1 MRKTIAALLTA
12 TMTLSLCACG
22 SGNSGTATTAATTAA
37 AAGNSTATTAAAET
51 EAAGATAS
59 GTRAKSVTLGMNTQI
74 SSLDPYNGVSTGT
87 IYLTEAIHDQLFSA
101 PALGAPIEGEIGKS
115 YEISDD
121 NKTLTCEI
129 YDYVHDQAGN
139 KIDAEDVAWSYNTYL
154 ATGNATGFSKYLEN
168 AEADGDTTVVFHL
181 KEDRCKETSAVNA
194 ILTGCVIYDKDTY
207 NADTYATNPVGCG
220 PYKVTEFVTGAS
232 VTLERDP
239 NYWQTDESLL
249 ATMKAQNVDKC
260 IFKII
265 LEDAQLALALE
276 TGDVDAVNYVS
287 ADNLQ
292 FFMDDQG
299 NALKGYI
306 IEPFSSILC
315 VNVSFNMFPDAGSK
329 VANDKNLRL
338 AIEWAID
345 KEGITNTIMGKTAS
359 VSYGY
364 ATPLYGDY
372 NPEWESK
379 DVGYDVEK
387 AKAYLA
393 ESDYVKNGSP
403 TLVIMTESN
412 EVKTKAAQMIQNYC
426 KAIGINMEV
435 KTADTALFDNYKYD
449 FSEWDL
455 KIDNNGNRVS
465 LAAMYSNFLSSAH
478 TSYNGISTSFNGAPE
493 GELSKLC
500 DIANNVD
507 TNSQEAVDAVFDYY
521 TENAII
527 YGLWGPINYIAAQD
541 GITGLQVQALAYA
554 QPWAFTFSDSYKG
567 VAD

>member
-1 MRKTIAALLTA
+1 MKKTLAALLA
-12 TMTLSLCACG
+12 ASMALSLCACG
-22 SGNSGTATTAATTAA
+22 GGSKPAETTAA
-37 AAGNSTATTAAAET
+37 AAESGST
-51 EAAGATAS
+51 EAAGTAES
-59 GTRAKSVTLGMNTQI
+59 AGGRAKTVTLGMNTQI
-74 SSLDPYNGVSTGT
+74 STLDPFNGASTGT
-87 IYLTEAIHDQLFSA
+87 IYLTEALHDALFSI
-101 PALGAPIEGEIGKS
+101 PALGEELEKEIGKS
-115 YEISDD
+115 YEVSDD
-121 NKTLTCEI
+121 GKTLTVEI

-139 KIDAEDVAWSYNTYL
+139 KITAEDVAWSYNTYL
-154 ATGNATGFSKYLEN
+154 ATGNATQFAKYLDN
-168 AEADGDTTVVFHL
+168 AEASDDTHVVFHL
-181 KEDRCKETSAVNA
+181 KEATCKETSAVKSV
-194 ILTGCVIYDKDTY
+194 LSGCVIYNKDAY

-232 VTLERDP
+232 VTIERDP

-249 ATMKAQNVDKC
+249 ASAKKQNAEKC

-292 FFMDDQG
+292 FFMDDDG
-299 NALKGYI
+299 NALDGYT
-306 IEPFSSILC
+306 IEPFNSILC

-345 KEGITNTIMGKTAS
+345 KEGIENTIMGKTAS
-359 VSYGY
+359 VSYGF

-379 DVGYDVEK
+379 DNGYDPEK
-387 AKAYLA
+387 AKEYLA

-426 KAIGINMEV
+426 KEIGINMEV

-465 LAAMYSNFLSSAH
+465 LAALYSNFLSATH
-478 TSYNGISTSFNGAPE
+478 TSYNGIPTSFNGLAE

-507 TNSQEAVDAVFDYY
+507 TNSQETVDAVFDYY

-527 YGLWGPINYIAAQD
+527 YGLWGPINYVAAKD
-541 GITGLQVQALAYA
+541 GITGLKVQYLSYA
-554 QPWAFTFSDSYKG
+554 QPWAFDFAPDYKG

>member
-1 MRKTIAALLTA
+1 MKKVIAAILA
-12 TMTLSLCACG
+12 ASMTLSLCACG
-22 SGNSGTATTAATTAA
+22 AENAET
-37 AAGNSTATTAAAET
+37 TTAAAESGST
-51 EAAGATAS
+51 ETTAAQAGEENQAAS
-59 GTRAKSVTLGMNTQI
+59 STRAKTVTLGVNTQI
-74 SSLDPYNGVSTGT
+74 SSLDPFNGVSTGT
-87 IYLTEAIHDQLFSA
+87 IYLTEALHDQLFSA

-115 YEISDD
+115 YETSEDGTTI
-121 NKTLTCEI
+121 TVEI

-139 KIDAEDVAWSYNTYL
+139 KIDASDVAWSYNTYL
-154 ATGNATGFSKYLEN
+154 ATGNATQFSKYLES
-168 AEADGDTTVVFHL
+168 AEATDETTVVFHL
-181 KEDRCKETSAVNA
+181 FEETCKETSAVSS
-194 ILTGCVIYDKDTY
+194 ILTGCVIYNADAY
-207 NADTYATNPVGCG
+207 NADTFATAPIGCG

-239 NYWQTDESLL
+239 NYWQTDESLWS
-249 ATMKAQNVDKC
+249 TMKAQNVEKC

-292 FFMDDQG
+292 FFMDDDG
-299 NALKGYI
+299 NALPGYI

-315 VNVSFNMFPDAGSK
+315 VNVSFNMFPDAGSN

-359 VSYGY
+359 VSYGF

-372 NPEWESK
+372 NEEWESK
-379 DVGYDVEK
+379 DNGYDVEK
-387 AKAYLA
+387 AKEYLA
-393 ESDYVKNGSP
+393 QSDYVKNGSP
-403 TLVIMTESN
+403 TLVILTESN

-426 KAIGINMEV
+426 KEIGINMEV

-455 KIDNNGNRVS
+455 KIDNNGNRIS
-465 LAAMYSNFLSSAH
+465 LAGLYSNFLSSSH
-478 TSYNGISTSFNGAPE
+478 TSYNGIPTSFNGAPE
-493 GELSKLC
+493 GELSELC

-507 TNSQEAVDAVFDYY
+507 TNSQETVDAVFDYY
-521 TENAII
+521 TENAVI

-554 QPWAFTFSDSYKG
+554 QPWAFTFSDSYQG

>member
-1 MRKTIAALLTA
+1 MKKTLAALLA
-12 TMTLSLCACG
+12 ASMALSLCACG
-22 SGNSGTATTAATTAA
+22 GGSKPAETTAA
-37 AAGNSTATTAAAET
+37 AAESGAT
-51 EAAGATAS
+51 EAAGAAES
-59 GTRAKSVTLGMNTQI
+59 AGGRAKTVTLGMNTQI
-74 SSLDPYNGVSTGT
+74 STLDPFNGASTGT
-87 IYLTEAIHDQLFSA
+87 IYLTEALHDALYSI
-101 PALGAPIEGEIGKS
+101 PALGEELENEIGKS
-115 YEISDD
+115 YEVSDD
-121 NKTLTCEI
+121 GKTLTVEI

-154 ATGNATGFSKYLEN
+154 ATGNATQFAKYLDS
-168 AEADGDTTVVFHL
+168 AEATDATHVVFHM
-181 KEDRCKETSAVNA
+181 KEDKCKETSAVKSV
-194 ILTGCVIYDKDTY
+194 LSGCVVYDKDAY
-207 NADTYATNPVGCG
+207 SADSYATNPVGCG

-232 VTLERDP
+232 VTIERDP

-249 ATMKAQNVDKC
+249 ASAKKQNVEKC

-292 FFMDDQG
+292 FFMDDNG
-299 NALKGYI
+299 NALDGYTVQ
-306 IEPFSSILC
+306 PFNCILC

-359 VSYGY
+359 VSYGF

-372 NPEWESK
+372 NPEWEK
-379 DVGYDVEK
+379 EDNGYDIEK

-426 KAIGINMEV
+426 KEIGINMEV

-455 KIDNNGNRVS
+455 KLDNNGNRVS
-465 LAAMYSNFLSSAH
+465 LAALYSNFLSATH
-478 TSYNGISTSFNGAPE
+478 TSYNGVPTSFNGLPE
-493 GELSKLC
+493 GDLSKLC
-500 DIANNVD
+500 DVANNVD

-521 TENAII
+521 TENAIL
-527 YGLWGPINYIAAQD
+527 YGLWGPINYVAAKD
-541 GITGLQVQALAYA
+541 GITGLKVQYLSYA
-554 QPWAFTFSDSYKG
+554 QPWTFDFAPDYKG

>member
-1 MRKTIAALLTA
+1 
-12 TMTLSLCACG
+12 
-22 SGNSGTATTAATTAA
+22 
-37 AAGNSTATTAAAET
+37 
-51 EAAGATAS
+51 
-59 GTRAKSVTLGMNTQI
+59 MNTQI
-74 SSLDPYNGVSTGT
+74 STLDPFNGASTGT
-87 IYLTEAIHDQLFSA
+87 IYLTEALHDALYSI
-101 PALGAPIEGEIGKS
+101 PALGEELENEIGKS
-115 YEISDD
+115 YEVSDD
-121 NKTLTCEI
+121 GKTLTVEI

-154 ATGNATGFSKYLEN
+154 ATGNATQFAKYLDS
-168 AEADGDTTVVFHL
+168 AEATDATHVVFHM
-181 KEDRCKETSAVNA
+181 KEDKCKETSAVKSV
-194 ILTGCVIYDKDTY
+194 LSGCVIYDKDAY
-207 NADTYATNPVGCG
+207 SADSYATNPVGCG

-232 VTLERDP
+232 VTIERDP

-249 ATMKAQNVDKC
+249 ASAKKQNVEKC

-292 FFMDDQG
+292 FFMDDNG
-299 NALKGYI
+299 NALDGYTVQ
-306 IEPFSSILC
+306 PFNSILC

-359 VSYGY
+359 VSYGF

-372 NPEWESK
+372 NPEWEK
-379 DVGYDVEK
+379 EDNGYDIEK

-393 ESDYVKNGSP
+393 ESDDVKNGSP

-426 KAIGINMEV
+426 KEIGINMEV

-465 LAAMYSNFLSSAH
+465 LAALYSNFLSATH
-478 TSYNGISTSFNGAPE
+478 TSYNGVPTSFNGLPE
-493 GELSKLC
+493 GDLSKLC
-500 DIANNVD
+500 DVANNVD

-521 TENAII
+521 TENAIL
-527 YGLWGPINYIAAQD
+527 YGLWGPINYVAAKD
-541 GITGLQVQALAYA
+541 GITGLKVQYLSYA
-554 QPWAFTFSDSYKG
+554 QPWTFDFAPDYKG

>member
-1 MRKTIAALLTA
+1 MKKTLAALLA
-12 TMTLSLCACG
+12 ASMALSLCACG
-22 SGNSGTATTAATTAA
+22 GGSKPAETTAA
-37 AAGNSTATTAAAET
+37 AAESGAT
-51 EAAGATAS
+51 EAAGAAES
-59 GTRAKSVTLGMNTQI
+59 AGGRAKTVTLGMNTQI
-74 SSLDPYNGVSTGT
+74 STLDPFNGASTGT
-87 IYLTEAIHDQLFSA
+87 IYLTEALHDALYSI
-101 PALGAPIEGEIGKS
+101 PALGEELENEIGKS
-115 YEISDD
+115 YEVSDD
-121 NKTLTCEI
+121 GKTLTVEI

-154 ATGNATGFSKYLEN
+154 ATGNATQFAKYLDS
-168 AEADGDTTVVFHL
+168 AEATDATHVAFHM
-181 KEDRCKETSAVNA
+181 KEDKCKETSAVKSV
-194 ILTGCVIYDKDTY
+194 LSGCVVYDKDAY
-207 NADTYATNPVGCG
+207 SADSYATNPVGCG

-232 VTLERDP
+232 VTIERDP

-249 ATMKAQNVDKC
+249 ASAKKQNVEKC

-292 FFMDDQG
+292 FFMDDNG
-299 NALKGYI
+299 NALDGYTVQ
-306 IEPFSSILC
+306 PFNSILC

-359 VSYGY
+359 VSYGF

-372 NPEWESK
+372 NPEWEK
-379 DVGYDVEK
+379 EDNGYDIEK

-426 KAIGINMEV
+426 KEIGINMEV

-465 LAAMYSNFLSSAH
+465 LAALYSNFLSATH
-478 TSYNGISTSFNGAPE
+478 TSYNGVPTSFNGLPE
-493 GELSKLC
+493 GDLSKLC
-500 DIANNVD
+500 DVANNVD

-521 TENAII
+521 TENAIL
-527 YGLWGPINYIAAQD
+527 YGLWGPINYVAAKD
-541 GITGLQVQALAYA
+541 GITGLKVQYLSYA
-554 QPWAFTFSDSYKG
+554 QPWTFDFAPDYKG

>member
-1 MRKTIAALLTA
+1 MKKTLAALLA
-12 TMTLSLCACG
+12 ASMALSLCACG
-22 SGNSGTATTAATTAA
+22 GGSKPAETTAA
-37 AAGNSTATTAAAET
+37 AAESGAT
-51 EAAGATAS
+51 EAAGAAES
-59 GTRAKSVTLGMNTQI
+59 AGGRAKTVTLGMNTQI
-74 SSLDPYNGVSTGT
+74 STLDPFNGASTGT
-87 IYLTEAIHDQLFSA
+87 IYLTEALHDALYSI
-101 PALGAPIEGEIGKS
+101 PALGEELENEIGKS
-115 YEISDD
+115 YEVSDD
-121 NKTLTCEI
+121 GKTLTVEI

-154 ATGNATGFSKYLEN
+154 ATGNATQFAKYLDS
-168 AEADGDTTVVFHL
+168 AEATDATHVVFHM
-181 KEDRCKETSAVNA
+181 KEDKCKETSAVKSV
-194 ILTGCVIYDKDTY
+194 LSGCVVYDKDAY
-207 NADTYATNPVGCG
+207 SADSYATNPVGCG

-232 VTLERDP
+232 VTIERDP

-249 ATMKAQNVDKC
+249 ASAKKQNVEKC

-292 FFMDDQG
+292 FFMDDNG
-299 NALKGYI
+299 NALDGYTVQ
-306 IEPFSSILC
+306 PFNSILC

-338 AIEWAID
+338 AI
-345 KEGITNTIMGKTAS
+345 
-359 VSYGY
+359 
-364 ATPLYGDY
+364 
-372 NPEWESK
+372 
-379 DVGYDVEK
+379 EK

-426 KAIGINMEV
+426 KEIGINMEV

-465 LAAMYSNFLSSAH
+465 LAALYSNFLSATH
-478 TSYNGISTSFNGAPE
+478 TSYNGVPTSFNGLPE
-493 GELSKLC
+493 GDLSKLC
-500 DIANNVD
+500 DVANNVD
-507 TNSQEAVDAVFDYY
+507 TNSQEAVDAVFDFY
-521 TENAII
+521 TENAIL
-527 YGLWGPINYIAAQD
+527 YGLWGPINYVAAKD
-541 GITGLQVQALAYA
+541 GITGLKVQYLSYA
-554 QPWAFTFSDSYKG
+554 QPWTFDFAPDYKG

>member
-1 MRKTIAALLTA
+1 M
-12 TMTLSLCACG
+12 S
-22 SGNSGTATTAATTAA
+22 
-37 AAGNSTATTAAAET
+37 
-51 EAAGATAS
+51 
-59 GTRAKSVTLGMNTQI
+59 
-74 SSLDPYNGVSTGT
+74 
-87 IYLTEAIHDQLFSA
+87 
-101 PALGAPIEGEIGKS
+101 
-115 YEISDD
+115 
-121 NKTLTCEI
+121 
-129 YDYVHDQAGN
+129 
-139 KIDAEDVAWSYNTYL
+139 
-154 ATGNATGFSKYLEN
+154 
-168 AEADGDTTVVFHL
+168 
-181 KEDRCKETSAVNA
+181 
-194 ILTGCVIYDKDTY
+194 GCVVYDKDAY
-207 NADTYATNPVGCG
+207 SADSYATNPVGCG

-232 VTLERDP
+232 VTIERDP

-249 ATMKAQNVDKC
+249 ASAKKQNVEKC

-292 FFMDDQG
+292 FFMDDNG
-299 NALKGYI
+299 NALDGYTVQ
-306 IEPFSSILC
+306 PFNSILC

-359 VSYGY
+359 VSYGF

-372 NPEWESK
+372 NPEWEK
-379 DVGYDVEK
+379 EDNGYDIEK

-426 KAIGINMEV
+426 KEIGINMEV

-465 LAAMYSNFLSSAH
+465 LAALYSNFLSATH
-478 TSYNGISTSFNGAPE
+478 TSYNGVPTSFNGLPE
-493 GELSKLC
+493 GDLSKLC
-500 DIANNVD
+500 DVANNVD
-507 TNSQEAVDAVFDYY
+507 TNSQEAVDAVFDFY
-521 TENAII
+521 TENAIL
-527 YGLWGPINYIAAQD
+527 YGLWGPINYVAAKD
-541 GITGLQVQALAYA
+541 GITGLKVQYLSYA
-554 QPWAFTFSDSYKG
+554 QPWTFDFAPDYKG

>member
-1 MRKTIAALLTA
+1 MKKSIAVSLAA
-12 TMTLSLCACG
+12 AMTLSLCACG
-22 SGNSGTATTAATTAA
+22 SGGSKATTAAETAA
-37 AAGNSTATTAAAET
+37 ATAAGGSGETATTAAAEAP
-51 EAAGATAS
+51 AAA
-59 GTRAKSVTLGMNTQI
+59 GTRAKSITLGMNTQI
-74 SSLDPYNGVSTGT
+74 STLDPFNGASTGT
-87 IYLTEAIHDQLFSA
+87 IYLTEALHDQLFSA
-101 PALGAPIEGEIGKS
+101 PSLGAPIESEIGKT
-115 YEISDD
+115 YEASED
-121 NKTLTCEI
+121 NKTLTVEI

-139 KIDAEDVAWSYNTYL
+139 KIDASDVAWSYNTFL
-154 ATGNATGFSKYLEN
+154 ATGNATQFSKYLDN

-181 KEDRCKETSAVNA
+181 KEDKCEETSAVTS
-194 ILTGCVIYDKDTY
+194 ILTGCVIYDQETY
-207 NADTYATNPVGCG
+207 NADTFATKPVGCG

-232 VTLERDP
+232 VTIERDP
-239 NYWQTDESLL
+239 DYWQTDESLWS
-249 ATMKAQNVDKC
+249 TMKAQNVEKC

-292 FFMDDQG
+292 FFMDDDG
-299 NALKGYI
+299 NALPGYI

-372 NPEWESK
+372 NPEWEK
-379 DVGYDVEK
+379 LDNGYDVEK

-403 TLVIMTESN
+403 TLVLMTESN
-412 EVKTKAAQMIQNYC
+412 EVKTKAAQMVQNYC

-465 LAAMYSNFLSSAH
+465 LAAMYSNFLSCAH
-478 TSYNGISTSFNGAPE
+478 TSYNGVPTSFNGAPE
-493 GELSKLC
+493 GELNELC
-500 DIANNVD
+500 DIANNID
-507 TNSQEAVDAVFDYY
+507 TNSQETVDAVFNYY

-541 GITGLQVQALAYA
+541 GVTGLQVQALAYA